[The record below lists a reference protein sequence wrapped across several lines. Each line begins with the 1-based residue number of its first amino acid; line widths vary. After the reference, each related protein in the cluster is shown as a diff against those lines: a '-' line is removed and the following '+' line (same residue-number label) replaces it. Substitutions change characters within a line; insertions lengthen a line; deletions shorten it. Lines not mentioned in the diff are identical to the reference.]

1 MIVYADS
8 SVLARS
14 YLPDE
19 RGHREALKLLRDP
32 EILVVTGSW
41 TRIEVAGALVR
52 TARAKSRDK
61 GPLLDIWEADTGPD
75 GPITIITAP
84 QAEVEAQAFE
94 IVATHGIR
102 AMDAWH
108 IATATLLLPELAAGE
123 PYAFA
128 SRDKEQAA
136 VAELRGFTLA

>member
-1 MIVYADS
+1 VIVYADS

-32 EILVVTGSW
+32 DIVVVTGSW

-52 TARAKSRDK
+52 TARAKRRDK
-61 GPLLDIWEADTGPD
+61 DQLLDIWRADTGPD
-75 GPITIITAP
+75 GPITVITAP
-84 QAEVEAQAFE
+84 QEEVEREAFE

-108 IATATLLLPELAAGE
+108 IATATLLLPDLAAGE

-136 VAELRGFTLA
+136 VAELRGFTLV

>member
-52 TARAKSRDK
+52 TARAKHRDK
-61 GPLLDIWEADTGPD
+61 ERLLDIWQADTGPD
-75 GPITIITAP
+75 GPVTIVSAP
-84 QAEVEAQAFE
+84 QAEVEAEAFD

-108 IATATLLLPELAAGE
+108 IATATLLLPELATGE

-136 VAELRGFTLA
+136 VAELRGFTLV